1 MTSFSERD
9 GQSDCEIAVT
19 HLEFGTIYFKQIK
32 FISFI
37 VVMFV
42 LLSIIMQVSMK
53 LLVGNYSHFCQISCF
68 SKRESNQTLH
78 YVKCQSGNVIV
89 LVNVCQHIFLTL

>member
-9 GQSDCEIAVT
+9 GQSDCELAVT

-32 FISFI
+32 FSSFI

-42 LLSIIMQVSMK
+42 LLYIIEALPGSICSLV
-53 LLVGNYSHFCQISCF
+53 LLKY
-68 SKRESNQTLH
+68 
-78 YVKCQSGNVIV
+78 
-89 LVNVCQHIFLTL
+89 